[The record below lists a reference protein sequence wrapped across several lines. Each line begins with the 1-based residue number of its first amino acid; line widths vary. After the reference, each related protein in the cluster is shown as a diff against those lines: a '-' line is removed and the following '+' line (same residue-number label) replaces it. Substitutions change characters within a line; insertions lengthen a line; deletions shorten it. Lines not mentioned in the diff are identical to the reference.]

1 MSEDRASYG
10 IVTIELDGDELELKP
25 TLRAFQKIQNRFGGL
40 SQAIQ
45 GLSGLN
51 IDNVAA
57 VVAAGAGINGTK
69 DTEKLKEQI
78 FAAGVVNVIGKASE
92 YLALL
97 MNPTGKETAGQ
108 EDDDDDMEK

>member
-1 MSEDRASYG
+1 MSDRTDFG
-10 IVTIELDGDELELKP
+10 IVEIELDGEILELRP

-40 SQAIQ
+40 SQAVQ

-69 DTEKLKEQI
+69 DTEKLKENI
-78 FAAGVVNVIGKASE
+78 FAAGVVNVIGKTSE

-97 MNPTGKETAGQ
+97 MNPTGKESPEGDS
-108 EDDDDDMEK
+108 EDEEGEK

>member
-1 MSEDRASYG
+1 MSDRSDFG
-10 IVTIELDGDELELKP
+10 IVVLDLNGDELELKP

-78 FAAGVVNVIGKASE
+78 FSTGVVNVIGKTSE
-92 YLALL
+92 FLALL

-108 EDDDDDMEK
+108 EDDDDMEK

>member
-1 MSEDRASYG
+1 M
-10 IVTIELDGDELELKP
+10 
-25 TLRAFQKIQNRFGGL
+25 
-40 SQAIQ
+40 
-45 GLSGLN
+45 N

-57 VVAAGAGINGTK
+57 VVAAGAGINGTR

-97 MNPTGKETAGQ
+97 MNPTGKETSGQ

>member
-1 MSEDRASYG
+1 MSDRAEFG
-10 IVTIELDGDELELKP
+10 IVTLDLNGDELELKP

-78 FAAGVVNVIGKASE
+78 FTAGVVNVIGKTSE
-92 YLALL
+92 FLALL
-97 MNPTGKETAGQ
+97 MNPTGKESPDGEA
-108 EDDDDDMEK
+108 EDDDEEK